1 MTAKWNFDRKV
12 HFAAMQSFYNG
23 GFRDMKA
30 YAILKKID
38 QWSAKILGWIMASML
53 LVQLVI
59 LFAGVIARYFFNSPF
74 IWSDELAS
82 LLLVAITFLGGYSA
96 LVAGK
101 LANVTMI
108 VDRFSPNV
116 QRVLITIRNLMIIAL
131 CIVISKNVIDM
142 MGKPVI
148 QKQVSSVLRMPMKY
162 VYTVIPVSFIMMAF
176 HSFVNTAGLWLR
188 KFGEKEG
195 AEE

>member
-1 MTAKWNFDRKV
+1 
-12 HFAAMQSFYNG
+12 
-23 GFRDMKA
+23 MKA
-30 YAILKKID
+30 YTIIKKID
-38 QWSAKILGWIMASML
+38 QWSAKILGWIMAAML

-96 LVAGK
+96 LVVGK
-101 LANVTMI
+101 LANVTMV
-108 VDRFSPNV
+108 VDRFSPGV
-116 QRVLITIRNLMIIAL
+116 QRVLITIRNLMIIAV
-131 CIVISKNVIDM
+131 CVVISKNVIDM

-162 VYTVIPVSFIMMAF
+162 VYVVMPVSFLMMAF
-176 HSFVNTAGLWLR
+176 HSLVNTIGIWMR
-188 KFGEKEG
+188 KEDGKEVAEK
-195 AEE
+195 

>member
-1 MTAKWNFDRKV
+1 
-12 HFAAMQSFYNG
+12 
-23 GFRDMKA
+23 MKA
-30 YAILKKID
+30 YTIIKKID
-38 QWSAKILGWIMASML
+38 RWSAKILGWIMAAML

-96 LVAGK
+96 LVVGK
-101 LANVTMI
+101 LANVTMV
-108 VDRFSPNV
+108 VDRFSPGV
-116 QRVLITIRNLMIIAL
+116 QRVLITIRNLMIIAV
-131 CIVISKNVIDM
+131 CVVISKNVIDM

-162 VYTVIPVSFIMMAF
+162 VYIVMPVSFIMMAF
-176 HSFVNTAGLWLR
+176 HSLVNTIGIWMR
-188 KFGEKEG
+188 KEDGKEVAEK
-195 AEE
+195 